1 MSVYQRLL
9 QIAERRGAGF
19 FVLLDPDE
27 HPKVDL
33 IGCAERAED
42 GGADA
47 LLLGGSLVRTGVI
60 DNLVREIKQ
69 RVTLPVIT
77 FPGDAGQLTRY
88 ADAVLFM
95 SLLSGRNPEYLIGEQ
110 VKGAPLVKEY
120 DLEAIPTAYLLIESG
135 SLTSVQHL
143 SQTQPL
149 PRNKP
154 ELVKAHA
161 LAAQYFGMKL
171 VYLEAGS
178 GARYAVPE
186 EIINAVC
193 EQVSLPIICGGG
205 LRNPKQAA
213 ARVAAGASFIVIG
226 NRFQERDGLALLTE
240 FAAAIHQGERARTE
254 RI

>member
-1 MSVYQRLL
+1 MSIYQRLL
-9 QIAERRGAGF
+9 RIAERRGAGF
-19 FVLLDPDE
+19 LVLLDPDE
-27 HPKVDL
+27 YPKVDL
-33 IGCAERAED
+33 IACAERAED

-47 LLLGGSLVRTGVI
+47 LLLGGSLVRAGVI
-60 DNLVREIKQ
+60 DNVVREIKQ

-120 DLEAIPTAYLLIESG
+120 DLEAISTAYLLIESG

-186 EIINAVC
+186 EIVTAVC
-193 EQVSLPIICGGG
+193 EHVSLPIICGGG

-213 ARVAAGASFIVIG
+213 ARVEAGASFVVIG
-226 NRFQERDGLALLTE
+226 NRFQESDGLALLAE
-240 FAAAIHQGERARTE
+240 FADAIHQGERARTE
-254 RI
+254 KI

>member
-1 MSVYQRLL
+1 MSVYDYLL
-9 QIAERRGAGF
+9 GIARQRGAGF
-19 FVLLDPDE
+19 LVLLDPDE
-27 HPKVDL
+27 YPQVDL
-33 IGCAERAED
+33 IACAERAED

-47 LLLGGSLVRTGVI
+47 LLLGGSLVRAGVI
-60 DNLVREIKQ
+60 DDLVKEIKQ
-69 RVTLPVIT
+69 RVTLPVVI
-77 FPGDAGQLTRY
+77 FPGDAGQITRY

-110 VKGAPLVKEY
+110 VKGAPLIRQY
-120 DLEAIPTAYLLIESG
+120 DLEAISTAYLLIESG
-135 SLTSVQHL
+135 ALTSVQHL

-186 EIINAVC
+186 EVITAVH
-193 EQVSLPIICGGG
+193 ENISLPIICGGG
-205 LRNPKQAA
+205 LRNPKQAR
-213 ARVAAGASFIVIG
+213 ARVEAGASFIVVG
-226 NRFQERDGLALLTE
+226 NRFQEDEGLSLLAE
-240 FAAAIHQGERARTE
+240 FADAIHQPRVTVTRES
-254 RI
+254 